1 MTTLLRR
8 RIPSPLEQVAKNYVG
23 LVPPRYRLGRH
34 YKATQRFLQ
43 VAQWWNAEEIK
54 AWQLQKLQEVIAYAY
69 KNVPGYYHLY
79 NSAGVKPESIGSL
92 ADIRTLPFV
101 TKELIRDNLPDFT
114 SRAIPKCDHI
124 YASTGGSTG
133 VPFGFFQTAQN
144 TQVEDGFM
152 HLGWE
157 RAGWRLGEISAELRG
172 GFVGSEEKFW
182 KYDNYE
188 RTLFLSSYYLTD
200 NTYDRYVNKV
210 LGYKPRYLKAYPSAA
225 TVLADLVLSRKQ
237 VEQISFD
244 ILLLGSENLYD
255 WQRAKLASAF
265 PSAKL
270 FAWYGHAEQVIL
282 AAMCEG
288 SDQYHIWPF
297 YGLTELCNNEGKEV
311 DQGENGELVGT
322 SFWNYATPFIR
333 YRTQDL
339 ARKGNSNCRKCHR
352 HFQLLSHVD
361 GRLQEMII
369 SRTGRYIS
377 MTAINM
383 HSNIFEHVK
392 QFQFHQV
399 TPGKVK
405 FLIIRKSGYSDQDT
419 ERISH
424 DLSEKLGSDTDLEI
438 IFTDAIPKRSNGK
451 FRFLRQELQLN
462 YGE

>member
-8 RIPSPLEQVAKNYVG
+8 RIPSPLKQVAKNYIGVI
-23 LVPPRYRLGRH
+23 PPGFRLGRH
-34 YKATQRFLQ
+34 YKTTQRFLRL
-43 VAQWWNAEEIK
+43 AEWWNAETIN
-54 AWQLQKLQEVIAYAY
+54 AWQLQRLRHIITYAY
-69 KNVPGYYHLY
+69 ENVSGYYALY
-79 NSAGVKPESIGSL
+79 NAARITPESIRSL
-92 ADIRTLPFV
+92 DDVKNLPFV
-101 TKELIRDNLPDFT
+101 TKELMRDNLSDFT
-114 SRAIPKCDHI
+114 SRAIPKCETGLCLDRGLHWRSFRLFPNSSKYATRRRF
-124 YASTGGSTG
+124 YASR
-133 VPFGFFQTAQN
+133 
-144 TQVEDGFM
+144 
-152 HLGWE
+152 LE

-210 LGYKPRYLKAYPSAA
+210 LKYKPRYLKAYPSAA

-237 VEQISFD
+237 VEQISFE

-311 DQGENGELVGT
+311 DPGENGELVGT
-322 SFWNYATPFIR
+322 SFWNNATPFIR
-333 YRTQDL
+333 YRTQDFAL
-339 ARKGNSNCRKCHR
+339 KGDSNCRKCHR
-352 HFQLLSHVD
+352 QFQLLSHVD

-383 HSNIFEHVK
+383 HSNVFEHVK

-419 ERISH
+419 RRISH
-424 DLSEKLGSDTDLEI
+424 DLSEKLGSDIDLEI
-438 IFTDAIPKRSNGK
+438 IFTDAIPKPSNGK